1 MITSEHYYEILDFS
15 ERKLAEV
22 ARFASQRE
30 QLLNPSF
37 LSADHS
43 CLIGEKGVGKTVL
56 ACQRALITCGGNH
69 EKILYVSLDDT
80 LFAGDSMYQLA
91 KAAQDRGVELV
102 IFDEVHRYPH
112 WKVDLKSIADRLT
125 VKTITS
131 GSSILSFSD
140 LGGLARRIV
149 KYQLFGLTFREFLRM
164 HYGMAHPG
172 LKLTEIIHPD
182 RSSLRELVMAVTQST
197 GKTVAILFDEYLR
210 RGYYA
215 YSLKFPNL
223 KDFLQTL
230 RQSTEDTIAY
240 EIVVAQTHSRP
251 DMARKL
257 QSLFKAIAQH
267 VPYSVDYEALK
278 QVAQI
283 ADLRTLKHYLSCL
296 QKAGIICSV
305 DRKSLKN
312 LRKPEKLYLGNTCLY
327 FAYADIHPNM
337 GSLRET
343 AFLTAMRLAEVDVLV
358 HSRQADFAVG
368 ALGFEIGGPNKGKE
382 QIRGDSQSFIVK
394 DEADIPQDPQ
404 VLPLWIFGFLIG

>member
-1 MITSEHYYEILDFS
+1 MVTSEHYYEILDYS
-15 ERKLAEV
+15 KRKLREV
-22 ARFASQRE
+22 EPFASHRE
-30 QLLNPSF
+30 QLLQPDF
-37 LSADHS
+37 MSADHS

-56 ACQRALITCGGNH
+56 ACQRALMVCGGHH
-69 EKILYVSLDDT
+69 EKILYMSLDDT
-80 LFAGDSMYQLA
+80 LFAGDTMYQLA
-91 KAAQDRGVELV
+91 KMGQDRGVELI
-102 IFDEVHRYPH
+102 IFDEVHRYPN

-131 GSSILSFSD
+131 GSSILSFSN
-140 LGGLARRIV
+140 LGGLSRRMV
-149 KYQLFGLTFREFLRM
+149 KYQLFGLSFREFLRM
-164 HYGMAHPG
+164 HYGVAHAG
-172 LKLTEIIHPD
+172 LKLTEIIHPE
-182 RSSLRELVMAVTQST
+182 RSALREIMSAVTKST
-197 GKTVAILFDEYLR
+197 GKTVALLFDEYLR

-215 YSLKFPNL
+215 YSLKFSNL

-257 QSLFKAIAQH
+257 QSLFKAIAQS

-343 AFLTAMRLAEVDVLV
+343 AFLTAMRLADIDVLV
-358 HSRQADFAVG
+358 HSRQADFSVG
-368 ALGFEIGGPNKGKE
+368 TLGFEIGGPNKSKE
-382 QIRGDSQSFIVK
+382 QIRGESQSFIVK
-394 DEADIPQDPQ
+394 DESDLSEDPR
-404 VLPLWIFGFLIG
+404 VLPLWIFGFLVG

>member
-1 MITSEHYYEILDFS
+1 MITYEHYYEVLDFS
-15 ERKLAEV
+15 ERKFAEV
-22 ARFASQRE
+22 ERFASHRD
-30 QLLNPSF
+30 QLLDTEF
-37 LSADHS
+37 MSADHN

-56 ACQRALITCGGNH
+56 ACQRALMACGGNH
-69 EKILYVSLDDT
+69 AKVLYVSLDDT

-91 KAAQDRGVELV
+91 KMAEDRGVELI
-102 IFDEVHRYPH
+102 IFDEVHRYPN
-112 WKVDLKSIADRLT
+112 WQAELKSITDRLT
-125 VKTITS
+125 IKTITS

-140 LGGLARRIV
+140 LGGLPRRMV
-149 KYQLFGLTFREFLRM
+149 KYQLLGLTFREFLRM
-164 HYGMAHPG
+164 HYGVKQPG
-172 LKLTEIIHPD
+172 LKLSEIIHPE
-182 RSSLRELVMAVTQST
+182 RSALRELKAAVTKSS
-197 GKTVAILFDEYLR
+197 GKTVAVLFDEYLR

-215 YSLKFPNL
+215 YSLKFQNL

-240 EIVVAQTHSRP
+240 EIVLAQTHSRP

-257 QSLFKAIAQH
+257 QSLFKAIAQN
-267 VPYSVDYEALK
+267 VPYAVDYEALK

-283 ADLRTLKHYLSCL
+283 TDLRTLKHYLSCL

-343 AFLTAMRLAEVDVLV
+343 AFLTAMRLAEIDVLV
-358 HSRQADFAVG
+358 HARQADFAVA
-368 ALGFEIGGPNKGKE
+368 ALGFEIGGPHKDKR
-382 QIRGDSQSFIVK
+382 QIRGDVQSFVVK
-394 DEADIPQDPQ
+394 DEADISQDPQ
-404 VLPLWIFGFLIG
+404 VLPLWVFGFLVR

>member
-1 MITSEHYYEILDFS
+1 MITTEHYYEIADYS
-15 ERKLAEV
+15 ERKLADV
-22 ARFASQRE
+22 GRFTSHRE
-30 QLLNPSF
+30 QLLNPD
-37 LSADHS
+37 LMSANHS

-56 ACQRALITCGGNH
+56 ACQKALMACGGNH
-69 EKILYVSLDDT
+69 EKILYISLDDT
-80 LFAGDSMYQLA
+80 LFAGDTMFQLA
-91 KAAQDRGVELV
+91 KAAQDRGVEIAV
-102 IFDEVHRYPH
+102 FDEVHRYPN

-125 VKTITS
+125 IKTITS

-140 LGGLARRIV
+140 LGGLARRMV
-149 KYQLFGLTFREFLRM
+149 KYQLFGLTFREYLRM
-164 HYGMAHPG
+164 HYGVAHPG
-172 LKLTEIIHPD
+172 LKLTEIIRPD
-182 RSSLRELVMAVTQST
+182 RSAMRDLVTSLTKSC

-210 RGYYA
+210 RGYYI
-215 YSLKFPNL
+215 YSLRFSNVR
-223 KDFLQTL
+223 DFLQTL

-257 QSLFKAIAQH
+257 QSLFKAIAQQ

-296 QKAGIICSV
+296 EKAGIIFSV

-312 LRKPEKLYLGNTCLY
+312 LRKPEKLYLGNTSLY
-327 FAYADIHPNM
+327 FAYADLHPNM

-358 HSRQADFAVG
+358 HPRRADFAVG
-368 ALGFEIGGPNKGKE
+368 SLGFEIGGPNKGKE
-382 QIRGDSQSFIVK
+382 QIKGDRRAFIVK
-394 DEADIPQDPQ
+394 DEADISRDPQ
-404 VLPLWIFGFLIG
+404 VLPLWLFGFLVG